1 VLIIAQDHARE
12 WVTPLVAVETAE
24 RLLRNYATDPE
35 SRKIVNNTEIWIVP
49 SNNPDGAHYSMFDF
63 GSQRRNLTNHCED
76 NNSDP
81 GRRNAWGVDLNR
93 NYTVA
98 TGFDGY
104 DGASTSCISDTFQ
117 GPSELSEPETK
128 NIVALAE
135 AHRNIKFFM
144 TVHSNGGQ
152 LFWQPGAYIAQG
164 RITTPRPEMKDE
176 AYYWQMADRIL
187 SHVKAY
193 QDTVVRPDNVGG
205 SSDVLYSS
213 AGNVR
218 EELYFNYG
226 IYAMGWEIGGS
237 VWDPDR
243 GVWVSGSFQP
253 PWERAYGE
261 AMEYSNGV
269 MEFFRIAAEWGK
281 DFSWSTSSLVRGA
294 TTEAGV
300 EVTFVSDEPAT
311 IYYTTDGSQPTF
323 GSSRYNVRAFRETG
337 ETLFVTETTT
347 FRWFSVDSAGNI
359 EQNYD
364 PSGHS
369 SNYRK
374 QTVKVN

>member
-1 VLIIAQDHARE
+1 
-12 WVTPLVAVETAE
+12 
-24 RLLRNYATDPE
+24 
-35 SRKIVNNTEIWIVP
+35 
-49 SNNPDGAHYSMFDF
+49 
-63 GSQRRNLTNHCED
+63 
-76 NNSDP
+76 
-81 GRRNAWGVDLNR
+81 
-93 NYTVA
+93 
-98 TGFDGY
+98 
-104 DGASTSCISDTFQ
+104 
-117 GPSELSEPETK
+117 
-128 NIVALAE
+128 
-135 AHRNIKFFM
+135 
-144 TVHSNGGQ
+144 
-152 LFWQPGAYIAQG
+152 
-164 RITTPRPEMKDE
+164 
-176 AYYWQMADRIL
+176 
-187 SHVKAY
+187 
-193 QDTVVRPDNVGG
+193 
-205 SSDVLYSS
+205 
-213 AGNVR
+213 
-218 EELYFNYG
+218 
-226 IYAMGWEIGGS
+226 MGWEIGGS

-337 ETLFVTETTT
+337 ETLFVSETTT